1 MKFNTGREAQ
11 PLGPVW
17 LDEEK
22 SFYYW
27 QKVYQSLMWP
37 ERWASAV
44 GLSTNGLK
52 DLLNIVWGGYRIKK
66 AEVEKR
72 SFPPEV
78 AIYLVKIACERPDN
92 YGRSL
97 SHWDC
102 AELSRELIRSGIVS
116 SISAETVRRI
126 LQSHHLKPWRFHMWL
141 SSQVPRDES
150 FFRQVQE
157 IIDLYTRP
165 LSVDEMVLCVDE
177 KTSLQPRCRTQP
189 TRPSMPGYPNLV
201 EHEYKRDGALN
212 LFAGFDT
219 RTGHIYGKSYERK
232 RQEEFIDYLE
242 YLDSQIPGTI
252 KTIHLVCDN
261 LKTHKGTK
269 VKKWLMGHSRFVFHY
284 TPVHCSWMNQIEQWF
299 SILQRKRFRISDFQ
313 SKDDLKAKIEG
324 FISEWNQVAHPFNWS
339 TQSGVKIMDKMKV
352 AA

>member
-1 MKFNTGREAQ
+1 MKFNTGREVQ
-11 PLGPVW
+11 PLGPAW
-17 LDEEK
+17 SDEEK

-52 DLLNIVWGGYRIKK
+52 DLPNIVWRGYRIKK
-66 AEVEKR
+66 AAVEKR

-97 SHWDC
+97 SQWDC
-102 AELSRELIRSGIVS
+102 TELVRELIHSGLVS

-141 SSQVPRDES
+141 SSRLPRDEV

-157 IIDLYTRP
+157 IIELYTRS
-165 LSVDEMVLCVDE
+165 LSADEIVLCVDE
-177 KTSLQPRCRTQP
+177 KTSLQARGRTQP
-189 TRPSMPGYPNLV
+189 TRPAIPGYPNLV

-269 VKKWLMGHSRFVFHY
+269 VKKWLMVHSRFVFHY

-313 SKDDLKAKIEG
+313 SKEDLKAKIED

-339 TQSGVKIMDKMKV
+339 RPSGVKIMDKMKV